1 VSSHLQQSA
10 STKPGEPKSRSGP
23 CRLLVVEDDDL
34 LVFALTEFLEAD
46 GRFSIVGRAHD
57 GREGVELAAALDP
70 DVVVMDI
77 GMPVMDGVEATRLI
91 HAQFPSLP
99 IVLISGLDYEEGALE
114 GRDAGASDYVRK
126 GRLEL
131 DLGEAILAAARQAV
145 GRS

>member
-1 VSSHLQQSA
+1 M
-10 STKPGEPKSRSGP
+10 
-23 CRLLVVEDDDL
+23 VEDDDL
-34 LVFALTEFLEAD
+34 LAFALTEFLEAD
-46 GRFSIVGRAHD
+46 GRFSILGRARD

-91 HAQFPSLP
+91 HAQFPSMP